1 MADITIDRLLNLV
14 PDSPDK
20 VLNHLT
26 ARPDLACK
34 ADAHGYSL
42 LHAAAS
48 YAQLPLLRALVND
61 YKADVNITDEDGE
74 TPLFVAETVEVA
86 QCLVEE
92 LGVDISIRNDE
103 GETARGKLEL
113 EGENEDVLDYLQ
125 RQKRKTSDQG
135 EGSEASVPQEA
146 GNTNSNDEE
155 VHAPPPLPPNVKIDI
170 GSITSAEEGEAPD
183 PEFRRRIDELA
194 ARDDFQSEEGQNEL
208 RNLVTEAISGLKVD
222 GDDGRSS
229 SRRRVE

>member
-1 MADITIDRLLNLV
+1 MNDFTIDKLLNLV
-14 PDSPDK
+14 PDAPDK
-20 VLNHLT
+20 VLNYLA
-26 ARPDLACK
+26 ARPDLASK

-61 YKADVNITDEDGE
+61 YKANVNITDEDGE
-74 TPLFVAETVEVA
+74 TPLFVAETVQVA
-86 QCLVEE
+86 RCLVEE

-103 GETARGKLEL
+103 GQTTRGKLEL
-113 EGENEDVLDYLQ
+113 EGESEDVLDYLLE
-125 RQKRKTSDQG
+125 QKKKTSTNG
-135 EGSEASVPQEA
+135 EGTEVSATQGA
-146 GNTNSNDEE
+146 GNTDGDSEE
-155 VHAPPPLPPNVKIDI
+155 NHAPPPLPPNVKIDI

-194 ARDDFQSEEGQNEL
+194 ARDDFQSEEGQKEL